1 MRKGF
6 MKRHAALVMAGVMVM
21 AGALT
26 GCGSTKETKTDETKK
41 EETSA
46 ETKTET
52 KAADSDT
59 NTEDAGTL
67 VLYAST
73 PEEFLKVVTE
83 EFEAAT
89 GVKVEVVTAGTG
101 ELYNRIQAEGDN
113 PLGDV
118 MMGGMVSS
126 GYVPNKELWEDY
138 VSVNDQ
144 DLPEEYRNTTGNVTG
159 FSLVPSALM
168 INSDIAG
175 DIEING
181 YEDLL
186 NPELKGKIV
195 MPDPTATSSGWE
207 QLVNILYAMGGG
219 DTDEAWDY
227 VDKLLAN
234 IDGKVLTSSGS
245 VHKGVAD
252 GEYAVGLIAESMAD
266 TYIMEGM
273 TNISKTFMEEGVVV
287 NLDGVAIIKG
297 AKNMDNAKKFI
308 DFMTSKEFQQ
318 KMAECTPPRRPVRD
332 DVTIPEGSGL
342 APSSEIKQI
351 EVDYDYIAEHKAEIQ
366 EKFQEIA
373 MEYAQ

>member
-1 MRKGF
+1 
-6 MKRHAALVMAGVMVM
+6 MKRRILKQGLAGTMALAVLGTA
-21 AGALT
+21 ALT
-26 GCGSTKETKTDETKK
+26 GCSSK
-41 EETSA
+41 EEPKEDSSQ
-46 ETKTET
+46 EESKTEEA
-52 KAADSDT
+52 KAEDSGKEEQ
-59 NTEDAGTL
+59 TEGGGTL

-73 PEEFLKVVTE
+73 PEEFLQVVTE

-89 GVKVEVVTAGTG
+89 GIEVEVVSAGTG

-118 MMGGMVSS
+118 MLGGMVSS
-126 GYVPNKELWEDY
+126 GFLPNSDLWEEY
-138 VSVNDQ
+138 VSAYDSE
-144 DLPEEYRNTTGNVTG
+144 LPEAYRNTSGKVTG

-168 INSDIAG
+168 INSDVAG

-207 QLVNILYAMGGG
+207 QLVNMLYAMGGG
-219 DTDEAWDY
+219 DTEEAWEY
-227 VDKLLAN
+227 VDQLLAN
-234 IDGKVLTSSGS
+234 VDGKVLTSSGA

-266 TYIMEGM
+266 TYILQGM
-273 TNISKTFMEEGVVV
+273 DNISKAFMEEGVVV
-287 NLDGVAIIKG
+287 NVDGVAIIKG

-308 DFMTSKEFQQ
+308 DFLTSQEFQQ
-318 KMAECTPPRRPVRD
+318 KMAECEPPRRPVRD
-332 DVTIPEGSGL
+332 DVTLPEGNGL
-342 APSSEIKQI
+342 TPSSEINQI
-351 EVDYDYIAEHKAEIQ
+351 PADDEYVAEHKTEMQ